1 MSVTSSSGSLSPE
14 ADWARSVFLGDTRR
28 KADPQGGIPD
38 LEGSAVSILRDW
50 NTGKIPYYTIPPAVH
65 ASSMPSTSSA
75 APRIGATG
83 DDVEMTTEVGD
94 AKILNNLSEAFTIDG
109 LFDSLQDEAAWSEE
123 EDGEEVME
131 EDDVGAAWEA
141 EEAAEVVVPE

>member
-1 MSVTSSSGSLSPE
+1 LLIRVGVT
-14 ADWARSVFLGDTRR
+14 DF
-28 KADPQGGIPD
+28 QGGIPD

-65 ASSMPSTSSA
+65 ASSMPSTSTA
-75 APRIGATG
+75 AARIGGAS
-83 DDVEMTTEVGD
+83 DDVEMATEVGD

-109 LFDSLQDEAAWSEE
+109 LFDTLQDEAAWSGE
-123 EDGEEVME
+123 EDGEEME
-131 EDDVGAAWEA
+131 EDDGGAAWEA

>member
-1 MSVTSSSGSLSPE
+1 L
-14 ADWARSVFLGDTRR
+14 TRR
-28 KADPQGGIPD
+28 VAVTDSQGGIPD

-109 LFDSLQDEAAWSEE
+109 LFDSLQDEAAWSGE
-123 EDGEEVME
+123 EDVNGEEMD
-131 EDDVGAAWEA
+131 EDDGGAAWEA

>member
-1 MSVTSSSGSLSPE
+1 
-14 ADWARSVFLGDTRR
+14 
-28 KADPQGGIPD
+28 
-38 LEGSAVSILRDW
+38 
-50 NTGKIPYYTIPPAVH
+50 
-65 ASSMPSTSSA
+65 MPSTSAA

-109 LFDSLQDEAAWSEE
+109 LFDTLQDEAAWSGE
-123 EDGEEVME
+123 EDGEEME
-131 EDDVGAAWEA
+131 EDDGGAAWEA